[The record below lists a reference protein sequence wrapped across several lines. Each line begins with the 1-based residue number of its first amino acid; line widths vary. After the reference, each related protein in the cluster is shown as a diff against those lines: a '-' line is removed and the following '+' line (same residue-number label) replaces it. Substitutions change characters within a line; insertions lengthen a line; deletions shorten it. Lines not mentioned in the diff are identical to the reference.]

1 MPALH
6 FPSWPATRGIAVL
19 VVCASIALALL
30 FTIGSSEAQV
40 RNSEW
45 DKVAV
50 GASHACAID
59 LNSKALCWGANADGQ
74 ASLPEDKRASYRQ
87 VDAGADWTCLRDGSY
102 WNCFGTRSGESRI
115 WYPDYVWSTLSG
127 SNHTCPR
134 SQLRDGERYIVE
146 CEGHNTYG
154 QAAWGDAAWGEIDDG
169 LNYWRVG
176 ADHNC
181 LLDDSGEVSCWGRNH
196 LGQTNA
202 PEARFSK
209 IAAGKNHNCGV
220 TTNGEVICWGDNFFG
235 QTDGPQG
242 DNYVRVWSN
251 SSADFNCASTTE
263 RRLVCWG
270 DNSEGQLDVP
280 PSLVV
285 PPGTAFPDGR
295 PPAAS
300 GTGNRVAPA
309 GDVSNTAGSYTVG
322 VPVPTSD
329 LVVPTLAGRVVARI
343 VDWPA
348 AGERTCSYQ
357 IEFGFLPETAFAR
370 GDSAAAIDANTRLLP
385 ELRNLRCDVI
395 LPRVRTGNSTWLRS
409 SPVIFELDPSTD
421 IDDGFLGGGEDSTL
435 EGRVIV
441 RWNAASN
448 RIEFGF
454 LPAWALDRFG
464 TDAAAARY
472 ERLLPRQ
479 RYLTLRQIDALE
491 RDRWLRSNPA
501 VNIPISYAPPSTE
514 VDVAISQAQVSVVQG
529 EPFADATIATVTGT
543 LANDLNAFTVTGLPA
558 GLSVRLRDAGE
569 NTRLA
574 VLSGTVQRGS
584 AAATALLTLRA
595 LGVEGESATGTVQ
608 LQISS
613 GPPQPQRI
621 HWNGY
626 SPANQVVNGRV
637 RISLP
642 VIEPG
647 PRSPQLR
654 YSAEPS
660 NVCTVNPATGA
671 LTLLSRPGTCTITV
685 TSAAAEGFTAASET
699 VTVVVTSLPQQTL
712 VWDGYDP
719 PIQRVGGSVRLIR
732 PMVSPGPDS
741 PTFRYRS
748 DTPEYCRVTAS
759 SGALTLLSRVG
770 PCVVTVTSAAT
781 AAYAET
787 TATAV
792 VQITDLPSPR
802 IAWDGYSPLAI
813 KFGDAAPR
821 LRQPSATSNGRS
833 IRLVYRYSVK
843 SGSEAVCAVSPSSG
857 TLTIR
862 GVGDCTIIATSER
875 TSAVA
880 PSSATASI
888 VVEPANREVGW
899 SWSGYGRD
907 DGRVGETLQARPLV
921 NVPNGVTVTYASG
934 DASICMVEA
943 GTGAVTLKTAGT
955 CRVSARSAVT
965 NTYAAKSVS
974 VSIQSRDKEQPDL
987 TWFGYSPESAT
998 VGGEAPQLAQRPS
1011 EARVGALSFSAE
1023 PSEACTV
1030 DAVTGAL
1037 MIAGAGS
1044 CTVAITSA
1052 ATVDLAAASRSVTL
1066 TFTEEANGE

>member
-1 MPALH
+1 MPALQ
-6 FPSWPATRGIAVL
+6 FPSWLATRGIAVL
-19 VVCASIALALL
+19 AICASVTLALL
-30 FTIGSSEAQV
+30 ITTGSGDAQL
-40 RNSEW
+40 RIS
-45 DKVAV
+45 DRDQVAV
-50 GASHACAID
+50 GGSHVCAID
-59 LNSKALCWGANADGQ
+59 LNFKALCWGANETGQ
-74 ASLPEDKRASYRQ
+74 TSPPENKRASYGR
-87 VDAGADWTCLRDGSY
+87 VDAGADWSCLLDGSWY
-102 WNCFGTRSGESRI
+102 CFGSRSSESRI
-115 WYPDYVWSTLSG
+115 SRYDYTWSFFFGL
-127 SNHTCPR
+127 NHMC
-134 SQLRDGERYIVE
+134 LRRLHPASVE
-146 CEGHNTYG
+146 CTGHNTYG
-154 QAAWGDAAWGEIDDG
+154 QAAWGDAAQGEEDTG

-181 LLDDSGEVSCWGRNH
+181 LLDNAGEVSCWGRNH
-196 LGQTNA
+196 LGQTDV
-202 PEARFSK
+202 PEARFRN
-209 IAAGKNHNCGV
+209 IAVGRNHNCGV
-220 TTNGEVICWGDNFFG
+220 TTAGEILCWGDNFFG

-242 DNYVRVWSN
+242 SNYVNIWSK

-270 DNSEGQLDVP
+270 DNSDGQLDVP

-309 GDVSNTAGSYTVG
+309 GDVSSTAGSYTVG
-322 VPVPTSD
+322 VPVPASD

-343 VDWPA
+343 IDWPA
-348 AGERTCSYQ
+348 AGERTCSYR
-357 IEFGFLPETAFAR
+357 IEFGFLPETAFAK
-370 GDSAAAIDANTRLLP
+370 GTAAAAIEANAHLLP
-385 ELRNLRCDVI
+385 ELRYLGCSII

-421 IDDGFLGGGEDSTL
+421 IDDGFLGGGEESTL
-435 EGRVIV
+435 EGRVIA
-441 RWNAASN
+441 RWNSASN
-448 RIEFGF
+448 RVEFGF

-464 TDAAAARY
+464 TDAAATRY

-514 VDVAISQAQVSVVQG
+514 VDIAISQAQVSVVQG

-574 VLSGTVQRGS
+574 VLSGTVPRGS
-584 AAATALLTLRA
+584 ATATALLTLRA
-595 LGVEGESATGTVQ
+595 LGVEGESATGTVR
-608 LQISS
+608 LQVSS

-626 SPANQVVNGRV
+626 SPASQVVGGRV

-685 TSAAAEGFTAASET
+685 TSAAAESFAAASET
-699 VTVVVTSLPQQTL
+699 ATVVVTSLPQQTL

-719 PIQRVGGSVRLIR
+719 PVQRVGGSVRLIR

-748 DTPEYCRVTAS
+748 DTPEHCRVTAS
-759 SGALTLLSRVG
+759 SGALTLLSHVG

-787 TATAV
+787 SATAV
-792 VQITDLPSPR
+792 VQITDLPAPR
-802 IAWDGYSPLAI
+802 ITWDGYSPLAI

-821 LRQPSATSNGRS
+821 LRQPSATSEGRS
-833 IRLVYRYSVK
+833 IRLVYRYSVR
-843 SGSEAVCAVSPSSG
+843 SGSAAVCAVSPSSG

-862 GVGDCTIIATSER
+862 GVGNCTITATSER

-880 PSSATASI
+880 SSSATASI
-888 VVEPANREVGW
+888 VVERANRDAGW

-907 DGRVGETLQARPLV
+907 DGRVGETLQARPPA
-921 NVPNGVTVTYASG
+921 NVPSGVTVAYASE
-934 DASICMVEA
+934 DASICTVDA
-943 GTGAVTLKTAGT
+943 GTGAATLKMAGI
-955 CRVSARSAVT
+955 CRVSASSAAT
-965 NTYAAKSVS
+965 NAYAAKSVS
-974 VSIQSRDKEQPDL
+974 VSIESRAKDQPDL
-987 TWFGYSPESAT
+987 AWFGYSPESA
-998 VGGEAPQLAQRPS
+998 VVNGEAPQLAERPS

-1023 PSEACTV
+1023 PPEACTV
-1030 DAVTGAL
+1030 NAATGAL
-1037 MIAGAGS
+1037 AIAGAGS
-1044 CTVAITSA
+1044 CTVTITSA
-1052 ATVDLAAASRSVTL
+1052 ATVDLAAANRAVTL